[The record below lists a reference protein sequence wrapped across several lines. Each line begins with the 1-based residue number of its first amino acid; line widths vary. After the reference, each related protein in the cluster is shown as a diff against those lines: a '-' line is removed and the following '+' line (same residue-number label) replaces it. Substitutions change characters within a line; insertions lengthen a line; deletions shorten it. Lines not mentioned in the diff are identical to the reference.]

1 MAAPAWRVM
10 RRSSRLLSPAR
21 SLTLHAE
28 SGKELPR
35 IDAFEPLYNIGCR
48 PRHGEV
54 VMIAGRSGTQK
65 SGLAL
70 FWAAQMNL
78 PTLYFSADMSAFTA
92 SSRLTSMMTGDTTT
106 MVEAGMAAGGRYRE
120 EYLAALAHL
129 NITFSFGSPITWKA
143 VDEELEAY
151 VELWDAYPAVMVFD
165 NLMDFDSAESDYTEQ
180 MAVMSGLTELSRA
193 TGATVIVLHHASD
206 KSWEAKSD
214 PWAPPSRDQVKGGLS
229 EKPELSLSVA
239 LDPTSMEF
247 RIAVIKQRMG
257 ACDPTAK
264 RYATLRCQP
273 EYTRFT
279 KPEPRISP
287 LPPAAPRQWSPLDA
301 LKQ

>member
-1 MAAPAWRVM
+1 MLTPG
-10 RRSSRLLSPAR
+10 R

-28 SGKELPR
+28 AGRELPR
-35 IDAFEPLYNIGCR
+35 IEAFQALYQIGCR
-48 PRHGEV
+48 PRQGEV
-54 VMIAGRSGTQK
+54 IMIAGRSGTQK

-70 FWAAQMNL
+70 FWAASMNL

-92 SSRLTSMMTGDTTT
+92 SSRLASMATGDTTE

-120 EYLAALAHL
+120 TYINALTDSR
-129 NITFSFGSPITWKA
+129 ITFSFGSPITWKA
-143 VDEELEAY
+143 VDEELEAQ
-151 VELWDAYPAVMVFD
+151 VELWDAYPSIMVFD
-165 NLMDFDSAESDYTEQ
+165 NLMDFENAESDYTEQ
-180 MAVMSGLTELSRA
+180 MAVMSGLTELARA
-193 TGATVIVLHHASD
+193 TGSTVIVLHHASD

-239 LDPTSMEF
+239 LDPTSLEY

-257 ACDPTAK
+257 PCDPTAR

-273 EYTRFT
+273 DITRFSAL
-279 KPEPRISP
+279 EPRLFP
-287 LPPAAPRQWSPLDA
+287 VPRPATSAWSPLDA
-301 LKQ
+301 LK

>member
-1 MAAPAWRVM
+1 MLTPG
-10 RRSSRLLSPAR
+10 R

-28 SGKELPR
+28 AGRELPR
-35 IDAFEPLYNIGCR
+35 IAAFEALYNIGCR
-48 PRHGEV
+48 PRQGEV
-54 VMIAGRSGTQK
+54 IMIAGRSGTQK

-70 FWAAQMNL
+70 FWVAQMNL

-92 SSRLTSMMTGDTTT
+92 SSRLASMATGDTTE
-106 MVEAGMAAGGRYRE
+106 MVEAGMAAGGRYRQ
-120 EYLAALAHL
+120 EYLSALAGSR
-129 NITFSFGSPITWKA
+129 ITFSFGSPIAWKN

-151 VELWDAYPAVMVFD
+151 IELWDAYPEVLVFD
-165 NLMDFDSAESDYTEQ
+165 NLMDFENSESDYTEQ
-180 MAVMSGLTELSRA
+180 MAVMSGLTELARA

-239 LDPTSMEF
+239 LDPSSLEY

-257 ACDPTAK
+257 PSDPTAR
-264 RYATLRCQP
+264 RYATLRCHP
-273 EYTRFT
+273 EITRF
-279 KPEPRISP
+279 SA
-287 LPPAAPRQWSPLDA
+287 LAPRQWSPLDA